1 LDWLDRDTIGFRIG
15 CQQRQLRQGRYVH
28 GRHNWIGTYG
38 ADGYNVSQDA
48 SIKTPSYAQIN
59 LSNYA
64 NFLWAASSG
73 SSNSLQRPENPSSRI
88 AGTWY
93 SRSSFFID
101 VNLTDGNPHQVSLYA
116 LDYDSTVRA
125 ETINVRD
132 AATNAILDS
141 RTVAAGT
148 NFHKGEYQVWKIQGH
163 VKYEII
169 VTAGSNAVISG
180 IFLK

>member
-1 LDWLDRDTIGFRIG
+1 LAKASAKSIMKQPIIAMAWISLIAIPSASALAANSASFEADTSTAG
-15 CQQRQLRQGRYVH
+15 
-28 GRHNWIGTYG
+28 NWIGNYG

-48 SIKTPSYAQIN
+48 SIKTPAYAQIN

-64 NFLWAASSG
+64 DFLWAASSV
-73 SSNSLQRPENPSSRI
+73 SSNVLQRPENPSGRI

-101 VNLTDGNPHQVSLYA
+101 VNLTDGKTHQVSLYA

-141 RTVAAGT
+141 RAVAPGT
-148 NFHKGEYQVWKIQGH
+148 SFHKGEYLV
-163 VKYEII
+163 
-169 VTAGSNAVISG
+169 
-180 IFLK
+180 